1 MSKSQPLISDLV
13 EVPAEECEAY
23 ARDTV
28 AAVGIWLR
36 DEGLTSPQIA
46 DALRHL
52 AEQFPEL
59 APACTL
65 EIRKTEG
72 LAPRF

>member
-1 MSKSQPLISDLV
+1 MSDLV
-13 EVPAEECEAY
+13 EVPVAESEAY
-23 ARDTV
+23 ALDTV

-36 DEGLTSPQIA
+36 DEGLTAPQIA

-52 AEQFPEL
+52 ATQFPEL
-59 APACTL
+59 APACAL

>member
-1 MSKSQPLISDLV
+1 MPDEV
-13 EVPAEECEAY
+13 EVPLHERDAY

-36 DEGLTSPQIA
+36 DEGLTAPQIA
-46 DALRHL
+46 EALQHL

-59 APACTL
+59 APACNL
-65 EIRKTEG
+65 EIQKTKS